1 MSSSDRLSPRE
12 ARRLAV
18 RLRHRRERDRLSP
31 STVAF
36 LLGVPVD
43 AVRRIEGGL
52 PASPAT
58 VDRVEQWLDRSGSL
72 HA

>member
-1 MSSSDRLSPRE
+1 MGSSDRLSRRD
-12 ARRLAV
+12 ARALAV

-36 LLGVPVD
+36 LLGLPAD
-43 AVRRIEGGL
+43 AIRRIEGGL
-52 PASPAT
+52 PESPSH
-58 VDRVEQWLDRSGSL
+58 VDRVEQWLDRSRSL